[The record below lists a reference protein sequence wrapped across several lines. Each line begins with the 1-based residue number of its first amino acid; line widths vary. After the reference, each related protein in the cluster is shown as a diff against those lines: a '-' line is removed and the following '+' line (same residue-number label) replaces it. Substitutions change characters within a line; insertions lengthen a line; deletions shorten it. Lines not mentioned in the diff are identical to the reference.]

1 LCDYFLSK
9 FFFGGLVYK
18 EEDYSVV
25 FFPGATASPK
35 RFRISRRW
43 FRICGCSLLVI
54 LLGVVSSFVYFSQK
68 YYYLAND
75 EIELTELRRES
86 KIRKVQA
93 EKIATQVKNLESDM
107 ARLGRFEK
115 KLRVI
120 TALEDSPQNSAKN
133 WGVGGGSYGLSSYSF
148 TTSLAH
154 ESKALANKLSNS
166 LGHLTTQAKIKAIS
180 LQELDHFFKD
190 QKSFLQST
198 PSIWPTR
205 GWVTSGFGYRESPFT
220 GLRENH
226 EGWDI
231 GARSG
236 SAVRATADGMIT
248 VAGRERGYGKLIEI
262 DHGYG
267 IVTRYGH
274 NSKNLI
280 KVGSKVKRGQIVALV
295 GNTGRSTGPHLHYEI
310 LVNSVPTNPK
320 NYILED

>member
-1 LCDYFLSK
+1 MGK
-9 FFFGGLVYK
+9 K
-18 EEDYSVV
+18 EYSLV
-25 FFPGATASPK
+25 FFPSATASPK
-35 RFRISRRW
+35 RFRISRHW
-43 FRICGCSLLVI
+43 FRVCAYSALVI
-54 LLGVVSSFVYFSQK
+54 LLGVVSTFVYFSQK
-68 YYYLAND
+68 YYYLSND

-93 EKIATQVKNLESDM
+93 EKIAAQMKNLESEM

-120 TALEDSPQNSAKN
+120 TALEDSPQNSAKSL
-133 WGVGGGSYGLSSYSF
+133 GIGGAYGLSSYSL
-148 TTSLAH
+148 TTTLAH
-154 ESKALANKLSNS
+154 ESKVLANRLANN
-166 LGHLTTQAKIKAIS
+166 LGHLTIQAKVKAIS
-180 LQELDHFFKD
+180 LQELDHFFKN

-205 GWVTSGFGYRESPFT
+205 GWVTSGFGYRQSPFT
-220 GLRENH
+220 GLREKH

-236 SAVRATADGMIT
+236 AAVRATADGMIT
-248 VAGRERGYGKLIEI
+248 VSGRERGYGKLIEV

-267 IVTRYGH
+267 VVTRYGH

-280 KVGSKVKRGQIVALV
+280 KVGSKVKRGEIVALV
-295 GNTGRSTGPHLHYEI
+295 GNTGRSTGPHLHYEV
-310 LVNSVPTNPK
+310 LVNGVPTNPK

>member
-1 LCDYFLSK
+1 
-9 FFFGGLVYK
+9 VYK

>member
-1 LCDYFLSK
+1 VIIFCRN
-9 FFFGGLVYK
+9 FFGGSVDK

-25 FFPGATASPK
+25 FFPGVTASPK

>member
-1 LCDYFLSK
+1 MDK
-9 FFFGGLVYK
+9 
-18 EEDYSVV
+18 EDYSVV

-35 RFRISRRW
+35 RLRISRRW
-43 FRICGCSLLVI
+43 FRIFGYSALVI
-54 LLGVVSSFVYFSQK
+54 LLGVVSTFIYFSQK

-75 EIELTELRRES
+75 EAELTELRRES

-93 EKIATQVKNLESDM
+93 EKIATQMKNLESEM

-120 TALEDSPQNSAKN
+120 TALEDSPQNSEKN
-133 WGVGGGSYGLSSYSF
+133 WGVGGSYGLSSYSL

-154 ESKALANKLSNS
+154 ESKALANRLSNN
-166 LGHLTTQAKIKAIS
+166 LGHLTTQAKIKTIS
-180 LQELDHFFKD
+180 LQELDHFFKN

-198 PSIWPTR
+198 PSVWPTR
-205 GWVTSGFGYRESPFT
+205 GWVTSGFGYRKSPFT
-220 GLRENH
+220 GLREKH

-236 SAVRATADGMIT
+236 SAVRATADGMVT

-267 IVTRYGH
+267 VVTRYGH

-295 GNTGRSTGPHLHYEI
+295 GNTGRSTGPHLHYEV
-310 LVNSVPTNPK
+310 LVNGVPANPK

>member
-1 LCDYFLSK
+1 MNK
-9 FFFGGLVYK
+9 
-18 EEDYSVV
+18 EDYSVV
-25 FFPGATASPK
+25 VFPGNTASPK

-43 FRICGCSLLVI
+43 FRACGYSALVI
-54 LLGVVSSFVYFSQK
+54 LLGVVSALIYFSQK

-75 EIELTELRRES
+75 EVELTELRRES
-86 KIRKVQA
+86 KVRKVQA
-93 EKIATQVKNLESDM
+93 EKIAAQMKNLESEM

-120 TALEDSPQNSAKN
+120 TALEDSPQNSAKSL
-133 WGVGGGSYGLSSYSF
+133 GVGGAYGLSSYSL

-154 ESKALANKLSNS
+154 ESKALANRLSNN
-166 LGHLTTQAKIKAIS
+166 LGHLTTQAKIKVIS
-180 LQELDHFFKD
+180 LQELDHFFKN

-198 PSIWPTR
+198 PSIWPTK
-205 GWVTSGFGYRESPFT
+205 GWVTSGFGYRKSPFT
-220 GLRENH
+220 GLREKH

-236 SAVRATADGMIT
+236 AAVRATADGMIT
-248 VAGRERGYGKLIEI
+248 VAGRERGYGKLVEI

-295 GNTGRSTGPHLHYEI
+295 GNTGRSTGPHLHYEV
-310 LVNSVPTNPK
+310 LVNGVPANPK

>member
-1 LCDYFLSK
+1 MDR
-9 FFFGGLVYK
+9 
-18 EEDYSVV
+18 EDYSLV

-35 RFRISRRW
+35 RFRVSRRW
-43 FRICGCSLLVI
+43 FRIYGYSALVI
-54 LLGVVSSFVYFSQK
+54 LLGVASTFVYFSQK

-86 KIRKVQA
+86 KIRKIQA
-93 EKIATQVKNLESDM
+93 EKIATQMKNLESEM

-120 TALEDSPQNSAKN
+120 TALEDSPQNSAKS
-133 WGVGGGSYGLSSYSF
+133 WGVGGAYGLSSHSL

-154 ESKALANKLSNS
+154 ESKALANRLSNN
-166 LGHLTTQAKIKAIS
+166 LGHLTAQAKIKAIS
-180 LQELDHFFKD
+180 LQELDHFFKN

-198 PSIWPTR
+198 PSVWPTR
-205 GWVTSGFGYRESPFT
+205 GWVTSGFGYRKSPFT
-220 GLRENH
+220 GLREKH

-267 IVTRYGH
+267 VVTRYGH

-280 KVGSKVKRGQIVALV
+280 RVGSKVKRGQIVALV
-295 GNTGRSTGPHLHYEI
+295 GDTGRSTGPHLHYEVI
-310 LVNSVPTNPK
+310 VNGVPANPK

>member
-1 LCDYFLSK
+1 
-9 FFFGGLVYK
+9 V
-18 EEDYSVV
+18 
-25 FFPGATASPK
+25 AST
-35 RFRISRRW
+35 
-43 FRICGCSLLVI
+43 
-54 LLGVVSSFVYFSQK
+54 FVYFSQK

-86 KIRKVQA
+86 KIRKIQA
-93 EKIATQVKNLESDM
+93 EKIATQVKNLESEM

-120 TALEDSPQNSAKN
+120 TALEDSPQNSAKS
-133 WGVGGGSYGLSSYSF
+133 WGVGGAYGLSSHSL

-154 ESKALANKLSNS
+154 ESKALANRLSNN
-166 LGHLTTQAKIKAIS
+166 LGHLTAQAKIKAIS
-180 LQELDHFFKD
+180 LQELDHFFKN

-198 PSIWPTR
+198 PSVWPTR

-220 GLRENH
+220 GLREKH

-267 IVTRYGH
+267 VVTRYGH

-280 KVGSKVKRGQIVALV
+280 RVGSKVKRGQIVALV
-295 GNTGRSTGPHLHYEI
+295 GDTGRSTGPHLHYEVI
-310 LVNSVPTNPK
+310 VNGVPANPK

>member
-1 LCDYFLSK
+1 MDR
-9 FFFGGLVYK
+9 G
-18 EEDYSVV
+18 EDYSVV
-25 FFPGATASPK
+25 FFPGTAASPK

-43 FRICGCSLLVI
+43 FRIYGYSALVI
-54 LLGVVSSFVYFSQK
+54 LLGVVSTFIYFSQK

-75 EIELTELRRES
+75 EAELTELRRES

-93 EKIATQVKNLESDM
+93 EKIATQMKNLESEM

-120 TALEDSPQNSAKN
+120 TALEDSPQNSEKN
-133 WGVGGGSYGLSSYSF
+133 WGVGGSYGLSSYSL
-148 TTSLAH
+148 TTSLTH
-154 ESKALANKLSNS
+154 ESKALANRLSNN

-180 LQELDHFFKD
+180 LQELDHFFKN

-198 PSIWPTR
+198 PSVWPTR
-205 GWVTSGFGYRESPFT
+205 GWVTSGFGYRKSPFT
-220 GLRENH
+220 GLREKH

-236 SAVRATADGMIT
+236 SAVRATADGMII

-267 IVTRYGH
+267 VVTRYGH

-295 GNTGRSTGPHLHYEI
+295 GNTGRSTGPHLHYEV
-310 LVNSVPTNPK
+310 LVNGVPTNPK

>member
-1 LCDYFLSK
+1 MDK
-9 FFFGGLVYK
+9 G
-18 EEDYSVV
+18 EDYSVV
-25 FFPGATASPK
+25 FFPGTTASPK

-43 FRICGCSLLVI
+43 FRIYGYSALVI
-54 LLGVVSSFVYFSQK
+54 LLGVVSTFIYFSQK
-68 YYYLAND
+68 YYYLADD
-75 EIELTELRRES
+75 EVELTELRRES

-93 EKIATQVKNLESDM
+93 EKIARQVKNLESDM

-133 WGVGGGSYGLSSYSF
+133 WGVGGSYGLSSFSL
-148 TTSLAH
+148 TTSLAR
-154 ESKALANKLSNS
+154 ESKALANKLSNN

-180 LQELDHFFKD
+180 FQELDHFFKD

-205 GWVTSGFGYRESPFT
+205 GWVTSGFGYRKSPFT

-236 SAVRATADGMIT
+236 SAVRATADGMVT

-267 IVTRYGH
+267 VVTRYGH

-295 GNTGRSTGPHLHYEI
+295 GNTGRSTGPHLHYEV
-310 LVNSVPTNPK
+310 LVNGVPVNPK

>member
-1 LCDYFLSK
+1 MNK
-9 FFFGGLVYK
+9 
-18 EEDYSVV
+18 EDYSIV
-25 FFPGATASPK
+25 FFPGTAASPK

-43 FRICGCSLLVI
+43 FRIYGYSALVI
-54 LLGVVSSFVYFSQK
+54 LLGVVSTFIYFSQK

-93 EKIATQVKNLESDM
+93 EKIATQMKNLESEM

-120 TALEDSPQNSAKN
+120 TALEDSPQNSAKSF
-133 WGVGGGSYGLSSYSF
+133 GVGGAYGLSSYSF

-154 ESKALANKLSNS
+154 ESKALANKLSNN

-180 LQELDHFFKD
+180 LQELDHFFKN

-205 GWVTSGFGYRESPFT
+205 GWVTSGFGYRKSPFT
-220 GLRENH
+220 GLREKH

-236 SAVRATADGMIT
+236 SAVRTTADGTVT

-267 IVTRYGH
+267 VVTRYGH
-274 NSKNLI
+274 NSKNLT

-295 GNTGRSTGPHLHYEI
+295 GNTGRSTGPHLHYEV
-310 LVNSVPTNPK
+310 LVNSVPANPK

>member
-1 LCDYFLSK
+1 VHK
-9 FFFGGLVYK
+9 
-18 EEDYSVV
+18 EDYSLV

-35 RFRISRRW
+35 RFRISRRL
-43 FRICGCSLLVI
+43 FCLLGYASLVI
-54 LLGVVSSFVYFSQK
+54 VLGVVSTLIYFSQK

-93 EKIATQVKNLESDM
+93 EKIAAQVKNFESEM

-115 KLRVI
+115 KLLVI
-120 TALEDSPQNSAKN
+120 TALENSPKN
-133 WGVGGGSYGLSSYSF
+133 ITKSLGVGGSYGLSSYSL

-154 ESKALANKLSNS
+154 ESKALANRLSNN
-166 LGHLTTQAKIKAIS
+166 LEHLTAQAKIKAIS
-180 LQELDHFFKD
+180 LQELDHFFKN

-198 PSIWPTR
+198 PSVWPTR
-205 GWVTSGFGYRESPFT
+205 GWVTSGFGYRKSPFT
-220 GLRENH
+220 GLREKH

-236 SAVRATADGMIT
+236 SPVRATADGVIS
-248 VAGRERGYGKLIEI
+248 VAGRERGYGKLIEV

-267 IVTRYGH
+267 VVTRYGH
-274 NSKNLI
+274 NSKNMV
-280 KVGSKVKRGQIVALV
+280 KVGNRVKRGQIVALV
-295 GNTGRSTGPHLHYEI
+295 GSTGRSTGPHLHYEV
-310 LVNSVPTNPK
+310 LVNGVPANPK

>member
-1 LCDYFLSK
+1 M
-9 FFFGGLVYK
+9 GK

-25 FFPGATASPK
+25 FFPGTTASPK

-43 FRICGCSLLVI
+43 FRIYGYSALVI
-54 LLGVVSSFVYFSQK
+54 LLGVVSTFVYFSQK

-93 EKIATQVKNLESDM
+93 EKIATQMKNLESEM

-120 TALEDSPQNSAKN
+120 TALEDSPQNSEKN
-133 WGVGGGSYGLSSYSF
+133 WGVGGSYGLSSYSL
-148 TTSLAH
+148 TTSLTH
-154 ESKALANKLSNS
+154 ESKALANRLSNN
-166 LGHLTTQAKIKAIS
+166 LGHLTTQAKIKTIS
-180 LQELDHFFKD
+180 LQELDHFFKN

-198 PSIWPTR
+198 PSVWPTR
-205 GWVTSGFGYRESPFT
+205 GWVTSGFGYRKSPFT
-220 GLRENH
+220 GLREKH

-231 GARSG
+231 GARFG

-248 VAGRERGYGKLIEI
+248 VVGRERGYGKLIEI

-267 IVTRYGH
+267 VVTRYGH

-295 GNTGRSTGPHLHYEI
+295 GNTGRSTGPHLHYEV
-310 LVNSVPTNPK
+310 LVNGVPANPK

>member
-1 LCDYFLSK
+1 M
-9 FFFGGLVYK
+9 
-18 EEDYSVV
+18 
-25 FFPGATASPK
+25 
-35 RFRISRRW
+35 
-43 FRICGCSLLVI
+43 
-54 LLGVVSSFVYFSQK
+54 
-68 YYYLAND
+68 AND
-75 EIELTELRRES
+75 EVELAELRRES

-93 EKIATQVKNLESDM
+93 EKIATQLKNFESEM

-120 TALEDSPQNSAKN
+120 TALEGSPQNSAKSL
-133 WGVGGGSYGLSSYSF
+133 GVGGAYGLSSYSL

-154 ESKALANKLSNS
+154 ESRALANKLANN
-166 LGHLTTQAKIKAIS
+166 LGHLTAQAKIKAIS
-180 LQELDHFFKD
+180 LQELDHFFKN

-205 GWVTSGFGYRESPFT
+205 GWVTSGFGYRKSPFT
-220 GLRENH
+220 GLREKH

-236 SAVRATADGMIT
+236 AAVRATADGMVT
-248 VAGRERGYGKLIEI
+248 VAGRERGYGKLVEI

-267 IVTRYGH
+267 VVTRYGH

-295 GNTGRSTGPHLHYEI
+295 GNTGRSTGPHLHYEV
-310 LVNSVPTNPK
+310 LVNGVPANPK

>member
-1 LCDYFLSK
+1 MDRE
-9 FFFGGLVYK
+9 G
-18 EEDYSVV
+18 YSIV
-25 FFPGATASPK
+25 FFPGVTASPK

-43 FRICGCSLLVI
+43 FRIYGYSALVI
-54 LLGVVSSFVYFSQK
+54 LLGVVSTFIYFSQK

-93 EKIATQVKNLESDM
+93 EKIATQMKNLESEM

-120 TALEDSPQNSAKN
+120 TALEDSPQNSEKN
-133 WGVGGGSYGLSSYSF
+133 WGVGGSYGLSSYSL
-148 TTSLAH
+148 TTSLTH
-154 ESKALANKLSNS
+154 ESKALANRLSNN
-166 LGHLTTQAKIKAIS
+166 LGHLTTQAKIKTIS
-180 LQELDHFFKD
+180 LQELDHFFKN

-198 PSIWPTR
+198 PSVWPTR
-205 GWVTSGFGYRESPFT
+205 GWVTSGFGYRKSPFT
-220 GLRENH
+220 GLREKH

-236 SAVRATADGMIT
+236 AAVRATADGMIT

-267 IVTRYGH
+267 VVTRYGH

-295 GNTGRSTGPHLHYEI
+295 GNTGRSTGPHLHYEV
-310 LVNSVPTNPK
+310 LVNGVPANPK

>member
-1 LCDYFLSK
+1 VNK
-9 FFFGGLVYK
+9 
-18 EEDYSVV
+18 EDYSIV
-25 FFPGATASPK
+25 FFPGTAASPK

-43 FRICGCSLLVI
+43 FRIYGYSALVI
-54 LLGVVSSFVYFSQK
+54 LLGVVSTFIYFSQK

-93 EKIATQVKNLESDM
+93 EKIATQMKNLESEM

-120 TALEDSPQNSAKN
+120 TALEDSPQNSEKN
-133 WGVGGGSYGLSSYSF
+133 LGVGGSYGLSSYSV
-148 TTSLAH
+148 TTALTH
-154 ESKALANKLSNS
+154 ESKALANRLSNN
-166 LGHLTTQAKIKAIS
+166 LGHLTTQAKIKTIS
-180 LQELDHFFKD
+180 LQELDHFFKN

-198 PSIWPTR
+198 PSVWPTR
-205 GWVTSGFGYRESPFT
+205 GWVTSGFGYRKSPFT
-220 GLRENH
+220 GLREKH

-231 GARSG
+231 GARTG

-267 IVTRYGH
+267 VVTRYGH

-280 KVGSKVKRGQIVALV
+280 KVGDKVKRGQIVALV
-295 GNTGRSTGPHLHYEI
+295 GNTGRSTGPHLHYEV
-310 LVNSVPTNPK
+310 LVNGVPANPK

>member
-1 LCDYFLSK
+1 MNK
-9 FFFGGLVYK
+9 
-18 EEDYSVV
+18 EDYSVV
-25 FFPGATASPK
+25 FFPGTTATPK
-35 RFRISRRW
+35 RFRVSRRW
-43 FRICGCSLLVI
+43 FRVYGYSALAI
-54 LLGVVSSFVYFSQK
+54 LLGVISTLFYFSQK

-75 EIELTELRRES
+75 EVELTELRRES

-93 EKIATQVKNLESDM
+93 EKIATQMKNLESDM

-120 TALEDSPQNSAKN
+120 TALEDSPQNSEKN
-133 WGVGGGSYGLSSYSF
+133 WGVGGSYGLSSFSL

-154 ESKALANKLSNS
+154 ESKAVANRLSNN
-166 LGHLTTQAKIKAIS
+166 LGHLTSQAKIKTIS
-180 LQELDHFFKD
+180 LQELDHFFKN

-198 PSIWPTR
+198 PSVWPTR
-205 GWVTSGFGYRESPFT
+205 GWVTSGFGYRKSPFT
-220 GLRENH
+220 GLREKH

-236 SAVRATADGMIT
+236 SAVRATADGMII

-267 IVTRYGH
+267 VVTRYGH

-295 GNTGRSTGPHLHYEI
+295 GNTGRSTGPHLHYEV
-310 LVNSVPTNPK
+310 LVNGVPTNPK

>member
-1 LCDYFLSK
+1 MNK
-9 FFFGGLVYK
+9 
-18 EEDYSVV
+18 EDYSVV
-25 FFPGATASPK
+25 FFPGTTASPK

-43 FRICGCSLLVI
+43 VRIYGYSALAI
-54 LLGVVSSFVYFSQK
+54 LLGVVSTFIYFSQK

-75 EIELTELRRES
+75 EVELTELRRES

-93 EKIATQVKNLESDM
+93 EKITSQMKNLESEI

-120 TALEDSPQNSAKN
+120 TALEDSPQNSEKN
-133 WGVGGGSYGLSSYSF
+133 WGVGGSYGLSSYSL
-148 TTSLAH
+148 TTSLTH
-154 ESKALANKLSNS
+154 ESKALANKLSKN
-166 LGHLTTQAKIKAIS
+166 LEHLTTQAKIKTIS
-180 LQELDHFFKD
+180 LQELDHFFKN

-198 PSIWPTR
+198 PSVWPTR
-205 GWVTSGFGYRESPFT
+205 GWVTSGFGYRKSPFT

-236 SAVRATADGMIT
+236 SAVRATADGIVT
-248 VAGRERGYGKLIEI
+248 VAGRARGYGKLIEI

-267 IVTRYGH
+267 VVTRYGH

-280 KVGSKVKRGQIVALV
+280 KVGSKVKRGQIVSLV
-295 GNTGRSTGPHLHYEI
+295 GNTGRSTGPHLHYEV
-310 LVNSVPTNPK
+310 LVSGVPANPK

>member
-1 LCDYFLSK
+1 MDK
-9 FFFGGLVYK
+9 Q
-18 EEDYSVV
+18 EDYSLV

-43 FRICGCSLLVI
+43 FRIYVCSSLVI

-68 YYYLAND
+68 YYYLADD

-236 SAVRATADGMIT
+236 SAVRATADGMVT

-310 LVNSVPTNPK
+310 LLNSVPTNPK

>member
-1 LCDYFLSK
+1 MH
-9 FFFGGLVYK
+9 K

-43 FRICGCSLLVI
+43 FRIYGYSALVI
-54 LLGVVSSFVYFSQK
+54 LLGVVSTFIYFSQK

-75 EIELTELRRES
+75 EAELTELRRES

-93 EKIATQVKNLESDM
+93 EKIATQMKNLESEM

-120 TALEDSPQNSAKN
+120 TALEDSPQNSEKN
-133 WGVGGGSYGLSSYSF
+133 WGVGGSYGLSSYSF

-205 GWVTSGFGYRESPFT
+205 GWVTSDFGYRESPFT

-267 IVTRYGH
+267 VVTRYGH

-280 KVGSKVKRGQIVALV
+280 KVGNKVKRGQIVALV
-295 GNTGRSTGPHLHYEI
+295 GNTGRSTGPHLHYEVI
-310 LVNSVPTNPK
+310 VNGVPANPK

>member
-1 LCDYFLSK
+1 VGK
-9 FFFGGLVYK
+9 
-18 EEDYSVV
+18 EDYSLV
-25 FFPGATASPK
+25 FFSGATASPR
-35 RFRISRRW
+35 RFRISSRW
-43 FRICGCSLLVI
+43 FRVCGYSALVI
-54 LLGVVSSFVYFSQK
+54 LFGIVSTFIYFSQK
-68 YYYLAND
+68 YYYQAND

-93 EKIATQVKNLESDM
+93 EKIATQMKNLESDM

-120 TALEDSPQNSAKN
+120 TALEDSPQNSEKN
-133 WGVGGGSYGLSSYSF
+133 WGVGGSYGLSSYSL

-154 ESKALANKLSNS
+154 ESKALANRLSNN
-166 LGHLTTQAKIKAIS
+166 LGHLTTQAKIKTIS
-180 LQELDHFFKD
+180 LQELDDFFKS

-198 PSIWPTR
+198 PSVWPTR
-205 GWVTSGFGYRESPFT
+205 GWVTSGFGYRKSPFT
-220 GLRENH
+220 GLREKH

-231 GARSG
+231 GARFG
-236 SAVRATADGMIT
+236 SAIRATADGMIT

-267 IVTRYGH
+267 VVTRYGH

-295 GNTGRSTGPHLHYEI
+295 GNTGRSTGPHLHYEV
-310 LVNSVPTNPK
+310 LVNGVPANPK

>member
-1 LCDYFLSK
+1 MNK
-9 FFFGGLVYK
+9 
-18 EEDYSVV
+18 EDYSIV
-25 FFPGATASPK
+25 FFPGTAASPK

-43 FRICGCSLLVI
+43 FRIYGYSALVI
-54 LLGVVSSFVYFSQK
+54 LLGVVSTFIYFSQK

-75 EIELTELRRES
+75 EAELTELRRES

-93 EKIATQVKNLESDM
+93 EKIATQMKNLESEM

-120 TALEDSPQNSAKN
+120 TALEDSPQNSEKN
-133 WGVGGGSYGLSSYSF
+133 WGVGGSYGLSSYSL
-148 TTSLAH
+148 TTSLTH
-154 ESKALANKLSNS
+154 ESKALANRLSNN
-166 LGHLTTQAKIKAIS
+166 LGHLTTQAKIKTIS
-180 LQELDHFFKD
+180 LQELDHFFKN

-198 PSIWPTR
+198 PSVWPTR
-205 GWVTSGFGYRESPFT
+205 GWVTSGFGYRKSPFT
-220 GLRENH
+220 GLREKH

-231 GARSG
+231 GARFG

-267 IVTRYGH
+267 VVTRYGH

-295 GNTGRSTGPHLHYEI
+295 GNTGRSTGPHLHYEV
-310 LVNSVPTNPK
+310 LVNGVPANPK
-320 NYILED
+320 NYILDD

>member
-1 LCDYFLSK
+1 MDK
-9 FFFGGLVYK
+9 
-18 EEDYSVV
+18 EDYSVI

-43 FRICGCSLLVI
+43 FRIYGYSILVI
-54 LLGVVSSFVYFSQK
+54 LLGVASTFVYFSQK

-86 KIRKVQA
+86 KIRKIQA
-93 EKIATQVKNLESDM
+93 EKIATQVKNLESEM

-120 TALEDSPQNSAKN
+120 TALEDSPQNSAKS
-133 WGVGGGSYGLSSYSF
+133 WGVGGAYGLSSHSL

-154 ESKALANKLSNS
+154 ESKALANRLSNN
-166 LGHLTTQAKIKAIS
+166 LGHLTAQAKIKAIS
-180 LQELDHFFKD
+180 LQELDHFFKN

-198 PSIWPTR
+198 PSVWPTR
-205 GWVTSGFGYRESPFT
+205 GWVTSGFGYRKSPFT
-220 GLRENH
+220 GLREKH

-267 IVTRYGH
+267 VVTRYGH

-280 KVGSKVKRGQIVALV
+280 RVGSKVKRGQIVALV
-295 GNTGRSTGPHLHYEI
+295 GDTGRTTGPHLHYEVI
-310 LVNSVPTNPK
+310 VNGVPANPK

>member
-1 LCDYFLSK
+1 MD
-9 FFFGGLVYK
+9 K
-18 EEDYSVV
+18 EEYSLV

-43 FRICGCSLLVI
+43 FRIYGYSALVI

-236 SAVRATADGMIT
+236 SAVRATADGMVT

-295 GNTGRSTGPHLHYEI
+295 GNTGRSTGPHLHYEV

>member
-1 LCDYFLSK
+1 MDK
-9 FFFGGLVYK
+9 
-18 EEDYSVV
+18 EDYSVI

-43 FRICGCSLLVI
+43 FRIYGYSTLVI
-54 LLGVVSSFVYFSQK
+54 LLGVASTFVYFSQK
-68 YYYLAND
+68 YYYFAND

-86 KIRKVQA
+86 KIRKIQA
-93 EKIATQVKNLESDM
+93 EKIATQVKNLESEM

-120 TALEDSPQNSAKN
+120 TALEDSPQNSAKS
-133 WGVGGGSYGLSSYSF
+133 WGVGGAYGLSSHSL

-154 ESKALANKLSNS
+154 ESKALANRLANN
-166 LGHLTTQAKIKAIS
+166 LGHLTAQAKIKAIS
-180 LQELDHFFKD
+180 LQELDHFFKN

-198 PSIWPTR
+198 PSVWPTR
-205 GWVTSGFGYRESPFT
+205 GWVTSGFGYRKSPFT
-220 GLRENH
+220 GLREKH

-236 SAVRATADGMIT
+236 SAARATADGMIT

-267 IVTRYGH
+267 VVTRYGH

-280 KVGSKVKRGQIVALV
+280 RVGSKVKRGQIVALV
-295 GNTGRSTGPHLHYEI
+295 GETGRSTGPHLHYEVI
-310 LVNSVPTNPK
+310 VNGVPANPK

>member
-1 LCDYFLSK
+1 MD
-9 FFFGGLVYK
+9 K
-18 EEDYSVV
+18 EEDYSLV
-25 FFPGATASPK
+25 FFPGVTASPK

-43 FRICGCSLLVI
+43 FRIYGYSALVI